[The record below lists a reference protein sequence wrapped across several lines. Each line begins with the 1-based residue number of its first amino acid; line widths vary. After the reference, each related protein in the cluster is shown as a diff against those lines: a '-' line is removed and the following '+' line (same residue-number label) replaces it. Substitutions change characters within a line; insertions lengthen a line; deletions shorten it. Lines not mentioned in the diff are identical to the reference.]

1 MGCWRGLPLP
11 LGTWGV
17 KTSQRVSFFDLKV
30 AQGKMLISYNLRRR
44 GFSIV
49 DWCCMCPCN
58 GESVNYCLINCGRA
72 HQSWSFALRSFRV
85 AWVMP
90 KRVIDHWSFDRMEKL
105 TGETSVHYVELN
117 TFMFYMVYMEGEE
130 QAYIW
135 GCGELR
141 RTAPCFIH
149 RNFIW
154 SASGLGTHI
163 HGHCFMVFLHKV
175 VKQKKRNMCIAAIQT
190 LSN

>member
-1 MGCWRGLPLP
+1 
-11 LGTWGV
+11 
-17 KTSQRVSFFDLKV
+17 
-30 AQGKMLISYNLRRR
+30 
-44 GFSIV
+44 
-49 DWCCMCPCN
+49 
-58 GESVNYCLINCGRA
+58 
-72 HQSWSFALRSFRV
+72 
-85 AWVMP
+85 
-90 KRVIDHWSFDRMEKL
+90 MEKL

-154 SASGLGTHI
+154 WVSGLGTHI

-175 VKQKKRNMCIAAIQT
+175 VKQKKKEYVYCGD
-190 LSN
+190 SNSLKLVHFIKFGVFGDK